1 MVKILKMEALRVHLR
16 THEVCSGHSIYPPPP
31 PLSQITVHPRTRGIG
46 NPQKY
51 LDHTFHSS
59 PPHVR
64 SRYPAMLWYRYGKH
78 GAPETTWTLFRSSI
92 KDGID
97 GARGIL
103 REDRFVGPCVFCWR
117 VKASMR
123 SRKRSP
129 GLNPERL
136 SGVGKSNLPQQC
148 RQAKNSDR
156 PRDTDA
162 SDSTVRPVSPLD
174 LQFCGFRS
182 ILSDIA
188 TTPSAAKGATRCP
201 ERTSPAS
208 KPKNAVPSSRSCR
221 TTSPLTSRGAGRC
234 FGAKQP
240 YGSRPRPRHPLLLM
254 RSQTQCT
261 ESPSMARH
269 STRISSAMA
278 PVFSSPISRRKMN

>member
-1 MVKILKMEALRVHLR
+1 MLSAVAV
-16 THEVCSGHSIYPPPP
+16 SGHPCTRGVGVCGIGQAESLLGSLRMRGVGNGKNFKNGSSTGSPPHARGMFRPFNLHPPPPPP
-31 PLSQITVHPRTRGIG
+31 PLPHNPPPPPRPRTRGIG

-148 RQAKNSDR
+148 S
-156 PRDTDA
+156 
-162 SDSTVRPVSPLD
+162 
-174 LQFCGFRS
+174 
-182 ILSDIA
+182 
-188 TTPSAAKGATRCP
+188 
-201 ERTSPAS
+201 
-208 KPKNAVPSSRSCR
+208 
-221 TTSPLTSRGAGRC
+221 
-234 FGAKQP
+234 
-240 YGSRPRPRHPLLLM
+240 
-254 RSQTQCT
+254 
-261 ESPSMARH
+261 
-269 STRISSAMA
+269 
-278 PVFSSPISRRKMN
+278 